1 MGLGGLFK
9 SACLTSSAR
18 RAAPLA
24 AVCKPGTPLDRSI
37 YGDDTS
43 HSGLHLPWARRR
55 PPRAP
60 FYSTLSVGQ
69 RYAWRW
75 RLVAHGSS
83 RAYIRGTAARYTAIA
98 AFYRNIRLRDDG
110 ESMIHRERFTGR
122 SRPGPLSL
130 HSLYHSDQAPSNYE
144 LPRLTPTS
152 YYFRLSDS
160 RLSTPQAEQT
170 QRALVVCISTT
181 LLGEASESAWCT
193 RVGLRGKQ
201 PLK

>member
-1 MGLGGLFK
+1 MICHGCVRSRGDGSEQATPRSESPPQSPLCSRGRRSLK
-9 SACLTSSAR
+9 TLSLKTALVSENATVTSSH
-18 RAAPLA
+18 
-24 AVCKPGTPLDRSI
+24 TD
-37 YGDDTS
+37 
-43 HSGLHLPWARRR
+43 
-55 PPRAP
+55 
-60 FYSTLSVGQ
+60 Q
-69 RYAWRW
+69 
-75 RLVAHGSS
+75 
-83 RAYIRGTAARYTAIA
+83 AARIYAVRLHGIRLS
-98 AFYRNIRLRDDG
+98 AFYRNTFEGRRRA
-110 ESMIHRERFTGR
+110 IHRERFTGR